1 VHGPRVAYSN
11 AKKQIPDRK
20 LYAASDMC
28 ATVGNVVASGL
39 AVSHLLELS
48 F

>member
-1 VHGPRVAYSN
+1 VHGLRVAYSK
-11 AKKQIPDRK
+11 AKKKIPNQK

-28 ATVGNVVASGL
+28 ATVGNIVASGL
-39 AVSHLLELS
+39 AMSHLLELS